1 MNRCHQKQ
9 TLTHHSHKNPI
20 LHLVLLQHMTPF
32 RTSPTFHR
40 VVTPPFTVFFLLP
53 AFFCQLVS
61 PLTFFPRRTFSVV
74 LTGTTS
80 RGVGWSV
87 SRRVGRGVGR
97 CVGRRVGR
105 SVGWS
110 VGWSG
115 GRHVGRGVGRHVG
128 WCVGRRPD
136 STCSRE
142 KPCLVLE
149 VLHHGTSGAG
159 YEVLP
164 PM

>member
-53 AFFCQLVS
+53 AFFCQLVP

-80 RGVGWSV
+80 WGAGGLISRGSRGWRDGRHIGRGSRGRLCGTLAWGL
-87 SRRVGRGVGR
+87 SRR
-97 CVGRRVGR
+97 
-105 SVGWS
+105 
-110 VGWSG
+110 
-115 GRHVGRGVGRHVG
+115 
-128 WCVGRRPD
+128 
-136 STCSRE
+136 
-142 KPCLVLE
+142 
-149 VLHHGTSGAG
+149 
-159 YEVLP
+159 
-164 PM
+164 

>member
-61 PLTFFPRRTFSVV
+61 PLTFFPRRTFSAV

-80 RGVGWSV
+80 RG
-87 SRRVGRGVGR
+87 
-97 CVGRRVGR
+97 
-105 SVGWS
+105 

>member
-87 SRRVGRGVGR
+87 
-97 CVGRRVGR
+97 
-105 SVGWS
+105 
-110 VGWSG
+110 
-115 GRHVGRGVGRHVG
+115 G

-149 VLHHGTSGAG
+149 VLHPGFSDAV

-164 PM
+164 ERGVNIIRPILRLQPDPYCRVGTH